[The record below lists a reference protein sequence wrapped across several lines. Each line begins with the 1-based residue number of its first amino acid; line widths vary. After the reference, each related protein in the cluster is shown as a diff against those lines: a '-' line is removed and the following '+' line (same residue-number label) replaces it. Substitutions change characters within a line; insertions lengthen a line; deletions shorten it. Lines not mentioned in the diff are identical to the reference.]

1 MRAEAILFDKDGTF
15 FDFQKTYGSW
25 AGGVIRDYAA
35 GDPVLAAELAEVFG
49 YDLAAGLFLSD
60 SPVIAGTVQE
70 AAELALPL
78 LPGHSLAALAEDL
91 DRRATALRPVEV
103 LPLAPFL
110 DELRAGGLA
119 LGVATNDSERAARAQ
134 LASFGIE
141 ERFDYIAG
149 YDSGF
154 GAKPGPGMCLAFAE
168 RLGLAPRRIAMVGD
182 SLHDLH
188 AGRAAGMQ
196 CVAVL
201 TGPACAG
208 ELTPFADAVL
218 SDIGQLTRWVRTGVT
233 PGQDSPVTRIEQ
245 PDQERPEP

>member
-1 MRAEAILFDKDGTF
+1 MAGQAAEMRAEAILFDKDGTL

-25 AGGVIRDYAA
+25 AGGVIRDHAA
-35 GDPVLAAELAEVFG
+35 GDPVLEAKLAEAFR
-49 YDLAAGLFLSD
+49 YDLAAGRFLPD
-60 SPVIAGTVQE
+60 SPVIAGTLRE

-78 LPGHSLAALAEDL
+78 LSGFSLAALAEDFE
-91 DRRATALRPVEV
+91 RRAMALRPVEV

-110 DELRAGGLA
+110 DELRACSLT
-119 LGVATNDSERAARAQ
+119 LGVATNDSEAAARAQ
-134 LASFGIE
+134 LAGFGIE
-141 ERFDYIAG
+141 GRFDYIAG

-168 RLGLAPRRIAMVGD
+168 RLGLAPGRIAMVGD

-201 TGPACAG
+201 TGPARAE
-208 ELTPFADAVL
+208 ELAPFADTVL
-218 SDIGQLTRWVRTGVT
+218 SDIGQLTRWVREG
-233 PGQDSPVTRIEQ
+233 
-245 PDQERPEP
+245 